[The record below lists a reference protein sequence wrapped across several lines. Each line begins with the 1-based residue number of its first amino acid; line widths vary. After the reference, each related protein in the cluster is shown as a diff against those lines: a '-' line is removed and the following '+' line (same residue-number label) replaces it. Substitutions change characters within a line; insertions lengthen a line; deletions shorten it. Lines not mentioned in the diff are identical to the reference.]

1 MARKGR
7 KRKEG
12 RRTRS
17 GKLSEA
23 NSERAARGL
32 RGVMD
37 VVLSQPHRAWLG
49 KGRRDDQLAENALG
63 RLLLA
68 GKITESEYWA
78 GDRWRKLV
86 GEFHQVLASPVMP
99 GSAMGR
105 LVADEVDEDSRN
117 REERSGTTVGQETDE
132 ERRERVLVQH
142 AAAMTAIRRLPD
154 RRQVFVVMESV
165 VLREGAVDEVGLKAL
180 RQGLGQLARL
190 WRMEAPDDPL
200 EERLGPKPK
209 VRAARCEERPGW
221 QHEEREL
228 DISYK

>member
-23 NSERAARGL
+23 NAERAARGL

-37 VVLSQPHRAWLG
+37 VALSHPHRAWLG
-49 KGRRDDQLAENALG
+49 KGRRSDQLAENALG

-86 GEFHQVLASPVMP
+86 GEFHQVLAAPVMP
-99 GSAMGR
+99 GSAMGQM
-105 LVADEVDEDSRN
+105 VADEVDSDSRN
-117 REERSGTTVGQETDE
+117 RSERSGTAAQRETDE

-142 AAAMTAIRRLPD
+142 SAAMNAIRRLSD
-154 RRQVFVVMESV
+154 KRQVFAVMESV
-165 VLREGAVDEVGLKAL
+165 VLRDAEVDFALLQILKA
-180 RQGLGQLARL
+180 GLGQLARL
-190 WRMEAPDDPL
+190 WRMERPRDPM
-200 EERLGPKPK
+200 EEKHGPKPR
-209 VRAARCEERPGW
+209 VRAQRTDRPLWG
-221 QHEEREL
+221 HEEREL
-228 DISYK
+228 DITYK